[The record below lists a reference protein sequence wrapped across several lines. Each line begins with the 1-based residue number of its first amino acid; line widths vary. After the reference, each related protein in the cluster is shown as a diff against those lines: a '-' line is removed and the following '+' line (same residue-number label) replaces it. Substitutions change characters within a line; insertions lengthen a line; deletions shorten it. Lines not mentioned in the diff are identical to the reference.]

1 MRDSDLII
9 KSNLF
14 KQVIPVPNTVPQW
27 PALITVAATCPGPG
41 HSHPPLHSLQT
52 TVSGRSHGHSHP
64 PLQTTISGHSH
75 PPLQTT
81 FNGRSHGHSHPPL
94 QTTFSGHSH
103 PPLKT
108 TFSGPGLNYPL
119 P

>member
-41 HSHPPLHSLQT
+41 HSHPPLQT
-52 TVSGRSHGHSHP
+52 TVSGRSH
-64 PLQTTISGHSH
+64 GHSH

-108 TFSGPGLNYPL
+108 KFSGPGHNYPL